1 MERGVVRA
9 GYTEAKSDVILITH
23 GMTTGAQP

>member
-1 MERGVVRA
+1 VRA